1 MKNVKPASEPAS
13 TLKAVVLYVQ
23 VVTLARTRSRSPFVR
38 FLSTVCR
45 TRQRTGRWK
54 QSQGSRDFTKGSAL
68 LGVKLAF
75 VPLQAT
81 ALAIFRKSGFVVVED
96 SMLVGLS

>member
-23 VVTLARTRSRSPFVR
+23 VLTLAYTRSRSPFAR
-38 FLSTVCR
+38 FLSTPCR

-54 QSQGSRDFTKGSAL
+54 QSLEISQRVQLSNRR
-68 LGVKLAF
+68 VKPAF
-75 VPLQAT
+75 IPLQAT
-81 ALAIFRKSGFVVVED
+81 ALAIFKKSGFVVVED
-96 SMLVGLS
+96 SMLVRLS